1 MYQCNLISRES
12 RDRISG
18 KYEYYVPLKEWEETT
33 AGDIWDYI
41 DSNRD
46 IVSNPIKKAKG
57 RTSMAGDILANIAS
71 DYESATMMGYKNLV
85 KLRFANLVRN
95 SKTGMASVSRQW
107 YVKSGVDTE
116 GRTLWEPVS
125 QPELTED
132 AETNVKLFINDFEE
146 KMKELQE
153 KGEAKIATRK

>member
-1 MYQCNLISRES
+1 MDEDIVRRFVEEFEKENDTKKLWEAVGRATRATLEKMYQCNLISRES

-85 KLRFANLVRN
+85 KLRLLIWSEIVRPAWQAFPDN
-95 SKTGMASVSRQW
+95 GM
-107 YVKSGVDTE
+107 
-116 GRTLWEPVS
+116 
-125 QPELTED
+125 
-132 AETNVKLFINDFEE
+132 
-146 KMKELQE
+146 
-153 KGEAKIATRK
+153 